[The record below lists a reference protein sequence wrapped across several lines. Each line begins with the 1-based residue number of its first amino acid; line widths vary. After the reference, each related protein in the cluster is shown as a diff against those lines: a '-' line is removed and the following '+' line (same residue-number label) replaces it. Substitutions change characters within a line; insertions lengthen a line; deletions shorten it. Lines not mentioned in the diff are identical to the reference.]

1 MNPNLCRLISSSLLM
16 SLFAG
21 CSGDPASSRLKL
33 GDEMIVRVPELDPK
47 RPPVPKVKLIDGTEV
62 DKYPTHVDE
71 VTMKPVGKYSIN
83 VRGASKV
90 RIISDDQPADIREAE
105 KAPLADLDGK
115 VDRRW
120 VKVRVLD
127 GLNANDEGELPR
139 NTLRPLP

>member
-1 MNPNLCRLISSSLLM
+1 MRRLLSL
-16 SLFAG
+16 SLVMLSASG

-33 GDEMIVRVPELDPK
+33 GDEAIVRVPEADPK
-47 RPPVPKVKLIDGTEV
+47 RPPVPKVKMSDGTEV
-62 DKYPTHVDE
+62 DEYPTHDGSVE
-71 VTMKPVGKYSIN
+71 MREKEKPTHYIHA
-83 VRGASKV
+83 ASKV
-90 RIISDDQPADIREAE
+90 RVISDDQPADICEMQ
-105 KAPLADLDGK
+105 PPSLADLDGK